1 MAIAMNRHTTKLNLS
16 RETVAA
22 LAAVSATQ
30 KAQVP
35 GVACDTGS
43 ITTERASAAC

>member
-1 MAIAMNRHTTKLNLS
+1 MSVNKHTTKLNLS

-22 LAAVSATQ
+22 LVAVSTAQ

-43 ITTERASAAC
+43 LTTERASAVC